1 MNSAIHQEYEEG
13 FDTLGPHGAV
23 FFKFFS
29 LFSAKEDT
37 VKFGR
42 NIVDD
47 EVEHKV
53 VAEIRAYL
61 KEQKEW
67 IREERRP
74 PHEMRRRMW
83 LIVEKIIEYGIFTSS
98 DQKHVMIWLDICLDQ
113 VTSP

>member
-1 MNSAIHQEYEEG
+1 MSSVIHQEYEEG
-13 FDTLGPHGAV
+13 FDTLGPQGAV

-42 NIVDD
+42 NIIDD
-47 EVEHKV
+47 EVEPKV
-53 VAEIRAYL
+53 VAELRAYL

-74 PHEMRRRMW
+74 HHELSRRMW
-83 LIVEKIIEYGIFTSS
+83 WIVEKIIEYGIFSSS
-98 DQKHVMIWLDICLDQ
+98 DQKHVMIWLDICLDRI
-113 VTSP
+113 TSP